1 MTSISKRT
9 TLMQEHLKSSHLN
22 SINESDHLIV
32 KKHSKKN
39 INQKIDSSEN
49 ASTVTLSL
57 TRKKNVDSNFLT

>member
-32 KKHSKKN
+32 REHSKKS
-39 INQKIDSSEN
+39 INQKINPSEN
-49 ASTVTLSL
+49 ASIVTLSL
-57 TRKKNVDSNFLT
+57 IQKKNVDSNF